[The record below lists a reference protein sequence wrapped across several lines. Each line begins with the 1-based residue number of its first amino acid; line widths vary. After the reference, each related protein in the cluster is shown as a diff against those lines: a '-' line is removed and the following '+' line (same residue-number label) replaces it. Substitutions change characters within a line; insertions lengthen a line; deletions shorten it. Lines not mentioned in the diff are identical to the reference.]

1 MASPEARARLAAEA
15 DLVRKR
21 KREYERLLKTKDRI
35 KAIVAMVEKH
45 KLEYDALVKEHRA
58 KFEAERR
65 AA

>member
-58 KFEAERR
+58 RFETERP